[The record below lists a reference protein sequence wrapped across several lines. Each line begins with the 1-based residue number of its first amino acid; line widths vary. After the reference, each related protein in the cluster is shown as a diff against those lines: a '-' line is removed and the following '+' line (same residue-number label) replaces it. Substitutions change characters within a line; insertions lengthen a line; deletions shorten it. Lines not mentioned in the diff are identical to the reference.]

1 MSTVLQLD
9 GCLVEKMAMALA
21 KTLEAGQL
29 HAGLERG
36 LLGHCPCA
44 FLTMRK
50 LESVVSTWSDQFA
63 DGTGDADEPMVTEKK
78 KARRDVT
85 DWDEVTIG
93 HGDCEIVV
101 RRRTA

>member
-1 MSTVLQLD
+1 MTTVLQLD
-9 GCLVEKMAMALA
+9 GCQIEKMAVALA
-21 KTLEAGQL
+21 KTLESGQL

-50 LESVVSTWSDQFA
+50 LESTVSTWSDQFA
-63 DGTGDADEPMVTEKK
+63 DGTGDDEELVVTEKK
-78 KARRDVT
+78 TKRNVT